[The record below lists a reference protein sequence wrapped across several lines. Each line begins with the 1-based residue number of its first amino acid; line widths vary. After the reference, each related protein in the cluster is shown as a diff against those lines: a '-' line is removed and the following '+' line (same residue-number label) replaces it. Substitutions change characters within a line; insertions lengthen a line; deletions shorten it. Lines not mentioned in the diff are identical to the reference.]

1 MRARRWW
8 MLGVTCLAVVVVSL
22 DLTILNIALPAISA
36 ALHAGTG
43 DLQWLVDA
51 YSLVFAGV
59 MLPAGMAGDRLGRKR
74 LLLAGLAVFLAAS
87 LWCALSDSAGAPS
100 AARAR
105 M

>member
-8 MLGVTCLAVVVVSL
+8 MLAVTCLSVIVVNL

-51 YSLVFAGV
+51 YSLVVRRGH
-59 MLPAGMAGDRLGRKR
+59 
-74 LLLAGLAVFLAAS
+74 AAPP
-87 LWCALSDSAGAPS
+87 G
-100 AARAR
+100 
-105 M
+105 